1 MRTLLLACALLLASC
16 QNAGEPFDPL
26 EALAFIENEH
36 GQGSGFFISPTQV
49 VTAWHVIESG
59 GDYTVTDSRGSV
71 YKIES
76 FNHILYT
83 DAAILTLSTP
93 SPVTPA
99 KISCVVPKRLDKLI
113 VAGAPM
119 GIRDIVTIGYVAGWR
134 ERGPDGFRMLT
145 TGMTASGMSGGPVYN
160 ERGEAIG
167 ITVEETMY
175 NMGGGRMG
183 VDYVATEL
191 NGVVPLYDIVELCK
205 EEPSV

>member
-16 QNAGEPFDPL
+16 QEAGEPFDPL
-26 EALAFIENEH
+26 EALAFIEGDH
-36 GQGSGFFISPTQV
+36 GQGSGVFISPTQV
-49 VTAWHVIESG
+49 LTAWHVIQES
-59 GDYTVTDSRGSV
+59 GDYTITDSRGSV

-99 KISCVVPKRLDKLI
+99 KISCEIPKVLDKLI
-113 VAGAPM
+113 VAGAPI
-119 GIRDIVTIGYVAGWR
+119 GIRDIVTIGYVAGFNDK
-134 ERGPDGFRMLT
+134 GNDGFRMFT

-160 ERGEAIG
+160 ERGEIVG
-167 ITVEETMY
+167 ITVEESMY
-175 NMGGGRMG
+175 SAGGPMGS
-183 VDYVATEL
+183 YVPAEL

-205 EEPSV
+205 EAPSV